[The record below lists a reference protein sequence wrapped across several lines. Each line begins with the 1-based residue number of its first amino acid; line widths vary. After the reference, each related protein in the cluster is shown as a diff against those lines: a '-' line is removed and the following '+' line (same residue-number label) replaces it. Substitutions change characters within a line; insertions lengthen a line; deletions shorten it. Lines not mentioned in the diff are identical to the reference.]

1 MMAAAA
7 AIMGKALHRG
17 HRAATKKENGK
28 GNQVATVNLKP
39 GLDIPLLNSEFWML
53 CVRNL
58 LGLVHVAGPFLDLG
72 DNLV

>member
-39 GLDIPLLNSEFWML
+39 GLDTDFKKL
-53 CVRNL
+53 CR
-58 LGLVHVAGPFLDLG
+58 
-72 DNLV
+72 

>member
-39 GLDIPLLNSEFWML
+39 GLDKREGRW
-53 CVRNL
+53 
-58 LGLVHVAGPFLDLG
+58 LVVSG
-72 DNLV
+72 